1 MQSQICFRFYGFL
14 FQSIPYPRLRDQ
26 RARIGGD
33 RKFSKMVEL
42 LVPQNCK
49 MVELLGVKFAQKDL
63 SQNFRG
69 TYGAATD
76 FKLKNDIIQ
85 QI

>member
-1 MQSQICFRFYGFL
+1 
-14 FQSIPYPRLRDQ
+14 
-26 RARIGGD
+26 
-33 RKFSKMVEL
+33 
-42 LVPQNCK
+42 

-85 QI
+85 QIWLYTTTIFEISTYSKNFREN